1 MSNLTDFFGKG
12 STRVPGKAAHE
23 QAAFVVV
30 SSEGTTYMNFIL
42 YDHALRSMGHVSY
55 LHATGSTEFNGHAGA
70 WNYSTAPGT
79 STTQAN
85 THGIGKN
92 GYIGSPLGYGSTE
105 NFHGGGRG
113 TPAREVSMTYQNLPG
128 AMNGTNPGLKQDYA
142 LGTSDTLGVGGAAW
156 IRSCPRS
163 SRSVIKGHLDILD
176 SGQSAE
182 LIYDTVYPQA
192 VGMLTS
198 GYRLAAGGFSYNQN
212 SGNAIIIER
221 DNSSTGTQWRPVLI
235 KNFPD
240 PRKYV
245 SDQKAWGAAITAITA
260 VSANRVVGG
269 LNNNVSNRD
278 ATGNDYAKPILCD
291 NNDVIMMTS
300 RNAGVDVHRWR
311 WNSGNNTWDAA
322 TQINKT
328 HSTKYHAQQSAA
340 FPNWC
345 MSLDG
350 KTAVLMSHLYYYA
363 CGYALVLIDVA
374 TGNARTYCGSDGSQS
389 FSIVPF
395 GASKFLLSSS
405 TNSDGSGLYAST
417 ISWAEGAVDNAYDS
431 LSFGTEMTTFRRLA
445 IDNGYSSTSYPSITP
460 IITVDNESIVLAEK
474 GEL

>member
-12 STRVPGKAAHE
+12 AERVPGKAAHA

-30 SSEGTTYMNFIL
+30 ASDSTSYMNYIL
-42 YDHALRSMGHVSY
+42 YDHALRSMGTVSY
-55 LHATGSTEFNGHAGA
+55 LHASSTEFGATSGA
-70 WNYSTAPGT
+70 WNYSTAPAT
-79 STTQAN
+79 NSTQTN
-85 THGIGKN
+85 THGIAKN
-92 GYIGSPLGYGSTE
+92 GYIGSPLGYGSPE
-105 NFHGGGRG
+105 NFRGNNPVRSGG
-113 TPAREVSMTYQNLPG
+113 PAREVHHSYQNLPG

-142 LGTSDTLGVGGAAW
+142 LGTSDHNGVGPVAW
-156 IRSCPRS
+156 IRSCQRS
-163 SRSVIKGHLDILD
+163 SRSVIKGHNNILD

-182 LIYDTVYPQA
+182 LIHDTVYPQA

-198 GYRLAAGGFSYNQN
+198 GYRLAVGGFSYNQN

-221 DNSSTGTQWRPVLI
+221 DNSSSTTQWRPVLI

-245 SDQKAWGAAITAITA
+245 SDQKAWGAAITGITA

-278 ATGNDYAKPILCD
+278 YHDYAKPILCD

-300 RNAGVDVHRWR
+300 RSSGVDVHRWR

-322 TQINKT
+322 TQTYKT
-328 HSTKYHAQQSAA
+328 YSTKYHASGTAA

-350 KTAVLMSHLYYYA
+350 KTAILMSHTYYYG
-363 CGYALVLIDVA
+363 CGYALAMIDVA
-374 TGNARTYCGSDGSQS
+374 TGNARMYSGSSSSQS
-389 FSIVPF
+389 FSIVPI

-431 LSFGTEMTTFRRLA
+431 FTFGNEMTTFVRYA
-445 IDNGYSSTSYPSITP
+445 IDNSYSSTSYPTITP